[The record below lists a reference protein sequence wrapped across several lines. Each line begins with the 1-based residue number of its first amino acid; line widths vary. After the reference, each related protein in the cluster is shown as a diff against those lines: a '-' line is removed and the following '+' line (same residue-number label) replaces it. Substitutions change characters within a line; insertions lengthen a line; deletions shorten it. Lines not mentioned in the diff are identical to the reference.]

1 MSALGALQAIRDAGL
16 AIPDDVS
23 VVGFDDIPAAEQQH
37 PPLTTVRQPM
47 QQMGRSA
54 VNTLLALIA
63 GLEAASPQIVLPTEL
78 VVRGS
83 TAPPR
88 LPSREDHAAAR

>member
-1 MSALGALQAIRDAGL
+1 MTALGVCRAIRDAGL
-16 AIPDDVS
+16 EVANDVS
-23 VVGFDDIPAAEQQH
+23 VVGFDDIVLADLYS

-47 QQMGRSA
+47 KDLAAAAFTHLRTRLEESGLQQGQS
-54 VNTLLALIA
+54 LLFR
-63 GLEAASPQIVLPTEL
+63 PEL

-88 LPSREDHAAAR
+88 T